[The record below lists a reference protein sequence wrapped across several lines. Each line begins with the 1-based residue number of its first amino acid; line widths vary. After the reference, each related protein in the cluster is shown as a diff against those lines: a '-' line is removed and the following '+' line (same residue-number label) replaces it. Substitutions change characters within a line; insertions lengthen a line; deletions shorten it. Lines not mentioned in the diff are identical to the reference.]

1 MPYSGPGDE
10 SLPKN
15 VKGMSEGDRSQWV
28 EVFNSAY
35 KKCTD
40 EDGADCEG
48 SAMAQANGVV
58 SKRFDIGAL
67 WESVKR
73 LFAPLI
79 DAPHEKTN
87 EYQVSLPTITRSL
100 TVTRAADGTPRW
112 LMIAASAVINK
123 VGAIDSTTLFD
134 NFIRRANITT
144 QYPVLDFYH
153 EGDHIRFG
161 VADWLC
167 RDGALYLASGTFD
180 DTDLARA
187 AADGLESQAGYWGA
201 SIAYRITTPPLL
213 LVNEGEIPVYTDG
226 INNYISIVPKRLAA
240 NLFTATSV
248 SKEVVRMT
256 KNEFE
261 ELVKLV
267 GAERAEQFSGEVD
280 DTNRTITEAG
290 MVTRA
295 EETPVP
301 ETTAVETRAEETR
314 PSETPQA
321 DAPAAEPTMADVV
334 KKINELDARLAAL
347 EQGGAR
353 AVEES
358 TIVQQRATD
367 AMNDLITRLIAVE
380 TSKTKWDNWLADAP
394 EHIKS
399 EAENVFRARNQSAAK
414 PTMEQVA
421 AATTA
426 KMKRGPQ

>member
-1 MPYSGPGDE
+1 MPYSGPGDD

-15 VKGMSEGDRSQWV
+15 VKEMGEKDKAQWV

-35 KKCTD
+35 AKCTD
-40 EDGADCEG
+40 EGGTDCEG

-58 SKRFDIGAL
+58 SKRFDIKDL
-67 WESVKR
+67 WESIRR

-79 DAPHEKTN
+79 DAPPEKTH
-87 EYQVSLPTITRSL
+87 EYQVALPTQTRTL
-100 TVTRAADGTPRW
+100 IVTRAADGTPRW

-134 NFIRRANITT
+134 NFIRRASLT
-144 QYPVLDFYH
+144 QYPVLDFFH
-153 EGDHIRFG
+153 EGEHVRFG

-187 AADGLESQAGYWGA
+187 AAAGLESQPGYWGA

-213 LVNEGEIPVYTDG
+213 LVSEGEIPVYTDG
-226 INNYISIVPKRLAA
+226 INNFISIVPKRLAA

-248 SKEVVRMT
+248 TKEVTRMN
-256 KNEFE
+256 KAEFE

-267 GAERAEQFSGEVD
+267 GAERAAQFSGEVD
-280 DTNRTITEAG
+280 DTNRTITETG

-295 EETPVP
+295 DETPP
-301 ETTAVETRAEETR
+301 APVEVRAEEAR
-314 PSETPQA
+314 PPEP
-321 DAPAAEPTMADVV
+321 PEGEPPAEPSMADVV
-334 KKINELDARLAAL
+334 AKVNEIDARLTKL
-347 EQGGAR
+347 EQGGAVEESAR
-353 AVEES
+353 VQRADALNELLTRLAAVEES
-358 TIVQQRATD
+358 K
-367 AMNDLITRLIAVE
+367 TR
-380 TSKTKWDNWLADAP
+380 WDNWLADAP

-399 EAENVFRARNQSAAK
+399 EAENVFRARSQPPAK
-414 PTMEQVA
+414 PTMEQIA
-421 AATTA
+421 AMTTA

>member
-1 MPYSGPGDE
+1 MPYSGPGDDT
-10 SLPKN
+10 LPPN
-15 VKGMSEGDRSQWV
+15 VKKMSEGDKAQWV

-35 KKCTD
+35 AKCTD
-40 EDGADCEG
+40 EGGADCEG
-48 SAMAQANGVV
+48 GAMTQANGVA
-58 SKRFDIGAL
+58 KRFDIKDL
-67 WESVKR
+67 WDNIRR

-79 DAPHEKTN
+79 DAPQEKTH
-87 EYQVSLPTITRSL
+87 EYQVAMPTVTRTL

-123 VGAIDSTTLFD
+123 VGAIDSTVLFD
-134 NFIRRANITT
+134 NFIRRANATR
-144 QYPVLDFYH
+144 QYPVLDFFH
-153 EGDHIRFG
+153 EGDHVRFG

-167 RDGALYLASGTFD
+167 RDGVLYLASGTFD
-180 DTDLARA
+180 DTDLGRA
-187 AADGLESQAGYWGA
+187 AADGIESQAGYWGA

-213 LVNEGEIPVYTDG
+213 LVSEGEIPVYTDG
-226 INNYISIVPKRLAA
+226 INNFISIVPKRLAA

-248 SKEVVRMT
+248 TKEVTRMT

-267 GAERAEQFSGEVD
+267 GAERAAQFSGEVD

-295 EETPVP
+295 DKPAAP
-301 ETTAVETRAEETR
+301 DVETRVEER
-314 PSETPQA
+314 PPEPPPP
-321 DAPAAEPTMADVV
+321 DAPSSEPTLTEIVSAI
-334 KKINELDARLAAL
+334 KALDERLTAL
-347 EQGGAR
+347 EQGGAG

-358 TIVQQRATD
+358 ARIQQRATD
-367 AMNDLITRLIAVE
+367 ALNDIITRIAAVE
-380 TSKTKWDNWLADAP
+380 ESKTKWDNWLADAP
-394 EHIKS
+394 AHIKS
-399 EAENVFRARNQSAAK
+399 EAENVFRARSQPAAQ